1 MSKAIKKNKLTV
13 AIKTVFCDNLI
24 YIINLCIDQNN
35 DKSKKNKIKLP
46 LIAEKLLSL
55 WLWNFQTF
63 DLFLLT
69 VLWKIDHDCMRRLF
83 FIADLLEVGRETH
96 NFKFYGF

>member
-13 AIKTVFCDNLI
+13 AIKTLLCDNLI

-35 DKSKKNKIKLP
+35 VKSKKNKIKLP

-55 WLWNFQTF
+55 
-63 DLFLLT
+63 
-69 VLWKIDHDCMRRLF
+69 
-83 FIADLLEVGRETH
+83 
-96 NFKFYGF
+96 